1 MNKKEFLEELKR
13 YVANNVECDL
23 QQYENTDSTIKD
35 YLNRIEDYVEAIR
48 SKNGYSVDNVK
59 SILEL
64 ASRLKVLLEMKIQFS
79 TEIHRHTHIEKV
91 LESLKWY

>member
-1 MNKKEFLEELKR
+1 MNKKECLEELKR
-13 YVANNVECDL
+13 YVANNTECDL

-48 SKNGYSVDNVK
+48 SKKGYSVDYIN

-64 ASRLKVLLEMKIQFS
+64 ASRLRVLTELKMQLS
-79 TEIHRHTHIEKV
+79 TEINRHTHIEKV
-91 LESLKWY
+91 LEGLK

>member
-1 MNKKEFLEELKR
+1 MDKKTCLEELKR
-13 YVANNVECDL
+13 YVANNAECDL

-48 SKNGYSVDNVK
+48 SKKGYSIDYIN

-64 ASRLKVLLEMKIQFS
+64 ASRLRVLTELKMQLS
-79 TEIHRHTHIEKV
+79 TEINRHTHIEKV
-91 LESLKWY
+91 LENLK

>member
-1 MNKKEFLEELKR
+1 MNKRECLEELKR
-13 YVANNVECDL
+13 YVANNTECDL

-48 SKNGYSVDNVK
+48 SKKGYSVDYIN

-64 ASRLKVLLEMKIQFS
+64 ASRLRVLTELKMQLS
-79 TEIHRHTHIEKV
+79 TEINRHTHIEKV
-91 LESLKWY
+91 LENLK

>member
-1 MNKKEFLEELKR
+1 MNKKEYLEELKR
-13 YVANNVECDL
+13 YVTNNAECDL

-48 SKNGYSVDNVK
+48 TKKGYSVDYIN

-64 ASRLKVLLEMKIQFS
+64 TSRLRVLTELKMQLS
-79 TEIHRHTHIEKV
+79 TELNRHTHIKKV
-91 LESLKWY
+91 LGGLK

>member
-1 MNKKEFLEELKR
+1 MDKKTCLEELKR
-13 YVANNVECDL
+13 YVANNAECDL

-48 SKNGYSVDNVK
+48 SKKGYSVDYIN

-64 ASRLKVLLEMKIQFS
+64 ASRLRVLTELKIQLS
-79 TEIHRHTHIEKV
+79 TELNRHTHIEKV
-91 LESLKWY
+91 LEGLK

>member
-1 MNKKEFLEELKR
+1 MNSNKKEHLEELKR

-35 YLNRIEDYVEAIR
+35 YLNRIEDYVGSIR
-48 SKNGYSVDNVK
+48 AERGYSVDNVK

-64 ASRLKVLLEMKIQFS
+64 ASRLRVLVEMKIQFS
-79 TEIHRHTHIEKV
+79 TEINRHTHIEKV
-91 LESLKWY
+91 LEALK

>member
-1 MNKKEFLEELKR
+1 MNKKEYLEELKR
-13 YVANNVECDL
+13 YVTNNAECDL

-48 SKNGYSVDNVK
+48 SKKGYSVDYIN

-64 ASRLKVLLEMKIQFS
+64 ASRLRVLTELKIQLS
-79 TEIHRHTHIEKV
+79 TELNRHTHIEKV
-91 LESLKWY
+91 LENLKWY

>member
-1 MNKKEFLEELKR
+1 MNKKEYLEELKR

-23 QQYENTDSTIKD
+23 QQYENTDGTIKD

-48 SKNGYSVDNVK
+48 SKKGYSVDYIN

-64 ASRLKVLLEMKIQFS
+64 ASRLRVLTELKMQLS
-79 TEIHRHTHIEKV
+79 TELNRHTHIERA
-91 LESLKWY
+91 LESLK